1 MNCEKTASNLCIFL
15 RTRSYFSVKIM
26 AEALPEAERSL
37 WGAQD
42 GDDDEVTLMVRK
54 MKYEEV
60 KGKRGGTFYHTP
72 NDDHLYR

>member
-1 MNCEKTASNLCIFL
+1 
-15 RTRSYFSVKIM
+15 M
-26 AEALPEAERSL
+26 ATNAGSDNEGEAALPEAERSL